1 MRQKTH
7 KEVMD
12 DQIMK
17 PGNLNMNGY
26 DAVNLVF

>member
-7 KEVMD
+7 KEFSD

-17 PGNLNMNGY
+17 PGNLDMTGY
-26 DAVNLVF
+26 AAVDLVF